1 MIQFIQPYYPGTIFL
16 GYYFRMILNLD
27 IWLAFSS
34 FKNIFFFHFL
44 GDDFNV
50 GTAFRYEMRC
60 YTNPQTLVSDRQFL
74 NKAIP
79 VHESL
84 LPSPKVS
91 KLTLKRK

>member
-1 MIQFIQPYYPGTIFL
+1 MNDLEISKV
-16 GYYFRMILNLD
+16 LD
-27 IWLAFSS
+27 WHFPPL
-34 FKNIFFFHFL
+34 KCFFFPSFL

-84 LPSPKVS
+84 LPSPKV
-91 KLTLKRK
+91 

>member
-1 MIQFIQPYYPGTIFL
+1 M
-16 GYYFRMILNLD
+16 
-27 IWLAFSS
+27 
-34 FKNIFFFHFL
+34 FFFPSFL

-91 KLTLKRK
+91 KLALKKEV